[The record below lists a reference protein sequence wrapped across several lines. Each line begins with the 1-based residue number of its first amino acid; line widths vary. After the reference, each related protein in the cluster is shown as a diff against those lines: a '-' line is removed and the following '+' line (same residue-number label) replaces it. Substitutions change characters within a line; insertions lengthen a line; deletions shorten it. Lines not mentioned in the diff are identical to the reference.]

1 MLSLVLL
8 YSYRDSD
15 ETNVAFL
22 AAVRGG
28 PLCEGGR
35 CARGAAFGHGF
46 THEPTPICSHRAA
59 RELMSKTLDR
69 SERESS
75 DDFPQSTTHHDHYI
89 PLF

>member
-15 ETNVAFL
+15 ETTVAFL

-28 PLCEGGR
+28 PLR
-35 CARGAAFGHGF
+35 
-46 THEPTPICSHRAA
+46 HRAA

>member
-28 PLCEGGR
+28 PLCEGGSIWTWLYIR
-35 CARGAAFGHGF
+35 
-46 THEPTPICSHRAA
+46 THANV
-59 RELMSKTLDR
+59 
-69 SERESS
+69 SS
-75 DDFPQSTTHHDHYI
+75 SGGKRVDV
-89 PLF
+89 